1 MYMHSTL
8 LSQPGWDFVTSDTIC
23 ALYRLNAFPTELYTP
38 WQLSSRAQSNT
49 TRHSPD
55 NISIDSVIDQPAY
68 PCYSYY
74 IGTLS
79 TEMSGSP
86 AFRSHQALYIA
97 SWLYTLYRVKA
108 FKLLEPE
115 TFCLTITMCVCVCV
129 CVKCA

>member
-1 MYMHSTL
+1 M
-8 LSQPGWDFVTSDTIC
+8 
-23 ALYRLNAFPTELYTP
+23 A
-38 WQLSSRAQSNT
+38 AQQQGSKQYNT
-49 TRHSPD
+49 TVQ
-55 NISIDSVIDQPAY
+55 ITYSIDSVNDQPAY

-129 CVKCA
+129 CVKCAGSSH